1 MKVVGKPIE
10 VISYTD
16 DKGDIRP
23 LRFRLKIEDD
33 TVKVIK
39 VDKVIVK
46 ETEKLAGNI
55 MFIFKCQSLIDN
67 VLKLFEIKYD
77 LKTCKW
83 MLYKI

>member
-1 MKVVGKPIE
+1 MGKPIE